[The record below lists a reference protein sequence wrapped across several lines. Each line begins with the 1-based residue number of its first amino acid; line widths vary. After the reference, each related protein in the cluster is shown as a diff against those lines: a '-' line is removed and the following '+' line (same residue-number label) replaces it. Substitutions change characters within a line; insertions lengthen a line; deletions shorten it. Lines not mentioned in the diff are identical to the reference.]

1 MNHTSCQFRDK
12 HTVGGIV
19 FYKHAF
25 LVILQ
30 YNMFHILENFRG
42 YSNNRGRSRGGR
54 GRGDSRGGSPSPM
67 SRLDSDGDLMMG
79 DEEPQP
85 TRKRL

>member
-25 LVILQ
+25 LVFLSFFCLGERYVPGIGEVTSADVVRREVIHQLCIAP
-30 YNMFHILENFRG
+30 MAHSELAKALPEDVRI
-42 YSNNRGRSRGGR
+42 
-54 GRGDSRGGSPSPM
+54 DS
-67 SRLDSDGDLMMG
+67 
-79 DEEPQP
+79 
-85 TRKRL
+85 

>member
-25 LVILQ
+25 LVYRKTGVCRGIPNFFIFDPKHTLWVLGEAVLMCT
-30 YNMFHILENFRG
+30 YNVCFERKCLKDQNF
-42 YSNNRGRSRGGR
+42 SNEALNFFF
-54 GRGDSRGGSPSPM
+54 
-67 SRLDSDGDLMMG
+67 
-79 DEEPQP
+79 
-85 TRKRL
+85 